1 MIALLRVLKGEYLGK
16 EKATMDLF
24 KDAPRLPSAHATDRI
39 FTDNRGDF
47 SLDGHRLSSLYRK
60 SETAFSVLTNRY
72 FSAFSLQKYSPG
84 VRGWKTPAA
93 LDQTKAQHQ

>member
-16 EKATMDLF
+16 EKATTDLF

-47 SLDGHRLSSLYRK
+47 SLDGHRLSSLYRNSMDAASALIK
-60 SETAFSVLTNRY
+60 RY
-72 FSAFSLQKYSPG
+72 FSASFSLKYSNSTHQRATTPG
-84 VRGWKTPAA
+84 VAT
-93 LDQTKAQHQ
+93 